1 MSHLSSNGTT
11 AFLEFLRTDD
21 LESTPAPPPRRAR
34 VANAAAQ
41 TRRDRLPPGLDER
54 PGGVKRSYN
63 RKESPPAPEGGA
75 ARGYSETLEGIKVLS
90 RALAP
95 AFRPRKPRARRV
107 RKAPPKLLRTQGRG
121 NLMSCRITRAMAQ
134 AFSRPL
140 RRARARVRRGLAC
153 SKKQR
158 LPHAGQNRIIL
169 PNSPPM
175 NPRIKA
181 K

>member
-1 MSHLSSNGTT
+1 M
-11 AFLEFLRTDD
+11 EFLRTDD

-95 AFRPRKPRARRV
+95 AFRPVAPSETSGASGAKGSA
-107 RKAPPKLLRTQGRG
+107 KAPADAGERKSNVMPNYARDGT
-121 NLMSCRITRAMAQ
+121 SF
-134 AFSRPL
+134 FSP
-140 RRARARVRRGLAC
+140 
-153 SKKQR
+153 
-158 LPHAGQNRIIL
+158 
-169 PNSPPM
+169 SPP
-175 NPRIKA
+175 RSGARSSRFGLLEKA
-181 K
+181 APAARWTK